1 MPFTLTAAQAP
12 GSRAATATSRV
23 SLSGC
28 ISSESLLASSRNFDV
43 VNSVSQ
49 AQYFCQV

>member
-23 SLSGC
+23 SLGLC
-28 ISSESLLASSRNFDV
+28 ISSDCLLACFSNLDV
-43 VNSVSQ
+43 RNSVPQ
-49 AQYFCQV
+49 VQHFCQV